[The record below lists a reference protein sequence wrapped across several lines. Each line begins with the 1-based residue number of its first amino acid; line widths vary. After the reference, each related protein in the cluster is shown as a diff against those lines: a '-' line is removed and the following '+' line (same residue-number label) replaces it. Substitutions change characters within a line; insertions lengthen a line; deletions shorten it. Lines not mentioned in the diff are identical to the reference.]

1 MCIHQGLILIRVYSY
16 IVRILIK
23 CHFIHLLILVVDSSC
38 YFDGVYISWAFLVT
52 DLCAAGIT
60 AGKRLAEKGVNDFLI
75 LEGQSIIG
83 GRMHKEKFGGV
94 SVEKGANWV
103 EGVNGPELNPI
114 LPLVQELGLKNARSD
129 YSNVTSNIY
138 MAGYMTPQVRSCM
151 HLQYAK
157 YCICITRIVKIEFL
171 HWCEP

>member
-1 MCIHQGLILIRVYSY
+1 MYSY

-157 YCICITRIVKIEFL
+157 YNCICITRIVKIEFL